1 MEKGSRT
8 WPTIVIPSR
17 PRYLPI
23 ASQIHGPTIPSSR
36 RHSRSVLQ
44 AEKKGQH
51 RPAESL
57 RQLHRT
63 ELDRHQ
69 HLAAVLLECL
79 PKSHPDKQGR
89 RRMAQRAQQTSAGK
103 KLASLV
109 HADQLLHE
117 ESRLT
122 TLQIRM
128 VSKHKLCK
136 LPRRTYRQLQAKMFS
151 LWIQYENG
159 DRTAKQLLR
168 TDREIINN
176 PTVERSY

>member
-1 MEKGSRT
+1 MSWRKKSDYKALMKAVFELLLRT
-8 WPTIVIPSR
+8 PSVKRTTLHYRRAVLSVLRKLMPAVTIQGCCFHRKQAGLWRKVQEPGPTIVIPSR

-23 ASQIHGPTIPSSR
+23 ASQVHGLTIPSSR

-57 RQLHRT
+57 RQLRRT

-89 RRMAQRAQQTSAGK
+89 RRIAQRAQQTSAVREK
-103 KLASLV
+103 
-109 HADQLLHE
+109 
-117 ESRLT
+117 
-122 TLQIRM
+122 
-128 VSKHKLCK
+128 VSFPC
-136 LPRRTYRQLQAKMFS
+136 TC
-151 LWIQYENG
+151 
-159 DRTAKQLLR
+159 
-168 TDREIINN
+168 
-176 PTVERSY
+176 